1 MKRKKAEPIDNILAR
16 YLRHIGLE
24 TPLNQYR
31 LINAWASIV
40 GKDIAEKTK
49 DIYIK
54 NQTLCVI
61 LQSAVLRSNLQMK
74 RQTLIARLNAAVGSQ
89 VIVDIHFT

>member
-31 LINAWASIV
+31 LIISCWRKRSE
-40 GKDIAEKTK
+40 KDKRYLHQESDA
-49 DIYIK
+49 
-54 NQTLCVI
+54 LC
-61 LQSAVLRSNLQMK
+61 
-74 RQTLIARLNAAVGSQ
+74 
-89 VIVDIHFT
+89 